1 MLRIATIAMLAVT
14 VVACTTDGVGQYRVE
29 SIGNAQR
36 SISGEVI
43 ATNPVQIAKNTS
55 GAGGYAGGALGG
67 AMALDNSS
75 DAAPVVAGI
84 IAGAIIGNA
93 IEAQGNVF
101 PGTEYVI
108 ETSTG
113 AVLTVAQPN
122 EGNQIFEP
130 GDRVILVYGYPHR
143 LIEDPR

>member
-1 MLRIATIAMLAVT
+1 MHRVVSVAMMAIALT
-14 VVACTTDGVGQYRVE
+14 ACTTDGVGQYRIE

-43 ATNPVQIAKNTS
+43 ATNPVQITKETS
-55 GAGGYAGGALGG
+55 GAGGYAGGAMGG
-67 AMALDNSS
+67 ALALDNSS

-93 IEAQGNVF
+93 IEAQGNVLE
-101 PGTEYVI
+101 GTEYVI
-108 ETSTG
+108 ETSRG

-122 EGNQIFEP
+122 EGNQVFES